1 MNITVI
7 SVGKIKEK
15 YFTALLM
22 NIQSDFQGLRN

>member
-7 SVGKIKEK
+7 SVGKIKEISLP
-15 YFTALLM
+15 LLM